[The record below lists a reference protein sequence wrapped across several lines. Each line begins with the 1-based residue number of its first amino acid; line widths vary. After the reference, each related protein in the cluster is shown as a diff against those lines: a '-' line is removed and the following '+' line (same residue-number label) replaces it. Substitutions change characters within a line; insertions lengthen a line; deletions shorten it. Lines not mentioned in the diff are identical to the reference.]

1 MELVTERLVLRDFVE
16 EDWRSLRAIER
27 QPEVVRYMTQ
37 DVASDLSIRAYIEK
51 GIATARALPR
61 TVYDL
66 AITLEGRFIGRCGLK
81 RKDDEP
87 RVAELWYLLDP
98 ADQGNGYAVEAARA
112 LVRFGFEELGL
123 HRIYADVDPRNLPSA
138 RLLERLGMRR
148 EGHFVKD
155 IWIKGEWC
163 DTVIYAL
170 LADEW
175 FTATGRS

>member
-16 EDWRSLRAIER
+16 EDWLPLRAIELR
-27 QPEVVRYMTQ
+27 PDVVRYMTQ
-37 DVASDLSIRAYIEK
+37 DVASDLSIRAYIAN
-51 GIATARALPR
+51 GMATAQAEPR
-61 TVYDL
+61 MVFDL
-66 AITLEGRFIGRCGLK
+66 AITLGGRFIGRCGLK
-81 RKDDEP
+81 RKDQEP
-87 RVAELWYLLDP
+87 RVGEIWYLLDP
-98 ADQGNGYAVEAARA
+98 AHHGHGYAVEAARA
-112 LVRFGFEELGL
+112 LLKLGFDELGL
-123 HRIYADVDPRNLPSA
+123 HRIYGDVDPRNLPSA

-175 FTATGRS
+175 ASASAT